1 MKFKEFIQISEE
13 QSGTDK
19 GLMGYFQ
26 SYYADTPNN
35 NGGRRK
41 PSNGQP
47 FPTKLTTNAG
57 SNPRGG
63 AAGGGAPA
71 SAPQMMRK
79 KMRKN

>member
-1 MKFKEFIQISEE
+1 MRFKEFIQISEE

-19 GLMGYFQ
+19 GLMGYPQPYFAATT
-26 SYYADTPNN
+26 SN

-41 PSNGQP
+41 PSDGRP
-47 FPTKLTTNAG
+47 FAKNLTNNAG

-71 SAPQMMRK
+71 GAPQMMRK
-79 KMRKN
+79 N

>member
-1 MKFKEFIQISEE
+1 MRFKEFIQISEE

-19 GLMGYFQ
+19 GLMGYPQPYF
-26 SYYADTPNN
+26 AATPSN

-41 PSNGQP
+41 PSDGLP
-47 FPTKLTTNAG
+47 FKNLTNNAG

-71 SAPQMMRK
+71 GAPQMMRK
-79 KMRKN
+79 KMSKN